1 MKYLW
6 SLFSQHVPAFLILVW
21 RFTSNISDILRYF
34 CWETMSKTVVD
45 DLPQNVVSMRFVFVC
60 KDSSTSKLGTQAQ
73 TICQNTHRHTNA
85 FVLALAPH
93 RFQASSWRSLW
104 RGLRQLLLRIEDRG
118 EEGGTRGG
126 QRIEGGSW
134 QRSLAVAESQRCAYH
149 CLSLIHHDRERLN
162 KRGRNRDRGDNKGE
176 NRGTEVNT
184 EQTSGFDP

>member
-1 MKYLW
+1 MWVFLSNNEV
-6 SLFSQHVPAFLILVW
+6 SLECVFSPRSCFLNSCLTLHVCH
-21 RFTSNISDILRYF
+21 R
-34 CWETMSKTVVD
+34 M
-45 DLPQNVVSMRFVFVC
+45 VVSMRFVFVC

-104 RGLRQLLLRIEDRG
+104 RGLRQLLLRIEGRREG
-118 EEGGTRGG
+118 REEGRGSREGG

-134 QRSLAVAESQRCAYH
+134 QRSLAVAESQRCTYH

-162 KRGRNRDRGDNKGE
+162 KRGRNRGENKGE

-184 EQTSGFDP
+184 DQTSGFDP